1 MSGADA
7 LAGVLGTAP
16 ELQTSPELAVA
27 ASNSQDPNGV
37 GRVLAHTVNTA
48 AQDRAVNKVSKK
60 VGHPNLLH
68 QSLGFLGGALGSVAS
83 PVVHVAGEAAHDVN
97 QATGGVAGDIAGGAL
112 HIAGMGLTEVQH
124 TYRALHDVEARHG
137 PIAGLLEGL
146 GIAAGAAAA
155 VVAAIPTG
163 GTSLAAF
170 GGATAAILGG
180 EATADVANRVFY
192 QDSWD
197 RTQNGEAYQG
207 IYNRDTGKYSGG
219 PVSLGRD
226 LADHLPHPLRFMSG
240 ITDGLADLT
249 LDPLN
254 VVGGSFAEARK
265 AALGVNTVEGLDSAL
280 NNPLT
285 RGSLERAFGD
295 IGSINSPTEIIRKY
309 PKFEQI
315 ARDLANLHG
324 ADEVTEFFRQNL
336 GTAEFL
342 SKYSGELPN
351 LPLTRVPFKAAQEFM
366 RTYSGPG
373 SAVARV
379 FTLLPSDFDKEML
392 SYSSSDFDPTSQ
404 AAAKSIYRVL
414 RFGQSHEVAQDVAD
428 AFAATDHLPTKKDI
442 YTNALSALFKAKGL
456 EPGDKMYDEFVQAME
471 NTTPVLGGP
480 EAVFGTDAAG
490 RNLSLIATD
499 HGDNA
504 VAIFE
509 NQKGRWAMPDFMELT
524 RASRAQGKI
533 TNLLGEADDAF
544 YQHWTQAVF
553 KQGALLTGGFALR
566 IAAAEAIPA
575 AFREGFLNLI
585 RNSAG
590 LHLGAAAS
598 EEEVGNIA
606 AAVHAMTRKML
617 HISDED
623 IDLFS
628 RSTIAMGG
636 DKLPA
641 GLNADAHGAQGVSFL
656 DSPEGNKVTLLQRA
670 LGKVPPSHSYG
681 DQFGIIGAGP
691 DHADAWQIAQRE
703 AAKSELGRK
712 AAETLNMQLAAGRSL
727 QEATQASTDAVRNLL
742 DSKSEKWLAGFERH
756 FTSSTEGVEPHEDW
770 GRIVT
775 DTVKGLVG
783 NPHDSEFINRDLLA
797 HLADGEAAPLDKLQA
812 VAAADQPL
820 VKNRIAK
827 PDIPEGPISRIAQLG
842 YQHVIDPII
851 NTLSREP
858 LFATE
863 LKRQY
868 GPLQNLIDDGI
879 LSEDEALRFA
889 QMRAVVNVTPF
900 IHNPL
905 ERSQFA
911 NLARNFMP
919 FYFAQTQAYRRVGRL
934 LADDPGAFRK
944 FQLSSSALHDLGA
957 VTTDDN
963 GQPQFV
969 YPGGGF
975 LAHAS
980 LGALGMLGFQVAG
993 SSPVAFSGNIQ
1004 SLNSVFPFNEDGGG
1018 VGIGPVTA
1026 KLGPIVS
1033 IPMHAVET
1041 LFPEVGVPL
1050 ANKVLGPVGAAG
1062 GFYDQLIPNT
1072 PLRNLAKA
1080 AGILP
1085 SGAKDYQNV
1094 TIQITQA
1101 LAFRQQQAMDK
1112 WVKAGHQPT
1121 DKGHPSIVPLAS
1133 DSPMVRQRFV
1143 NRVKNQ
1149 ARILLYL
1156 KAGLSA
1162 VVPAAPAV
1170 TANDLGLAA
1179 EIRTL
1184 IASKGPDGKPLGLSG
1199 AMTEFLARHPDA
1211 TPYTVFGSAS
1221 DTAGAYL
1228 PANKPAQDFIDK
1240 HLDTLSKY
1248 PYGGVWLVPQT
1259 SAPYSQ
1265 EVYQEQL
1272 AMALRYKK
1280 APEEFVKDMYIA
1292 QGNNQFYN
1300 QDLPDYK
1307 KQLAAVEGDPVATS
1321 NLKSQFNTYIETV
1334 LGPQNPVWWDDFK
1347 SADREHER
1355 TLAVQQLQ
1363 SIFQNGDAPPGPQ
1376 TTAIKGLL
1384 ESYRDYN
1391 AQKIAGRQDSWSAQ
1405 QRDELKT
1412 NWQAYMDS
1420 LAVQKPELAP
1430 VIFKVFRSL

>member
-27 ASNSQDPNGV
+27 ASNSEDPNGV
-37 GRVLAHTVNTA
+37 GRTLAHTVNTA
-48 AQDRAVNKVSKK
+48 AQDRAVRKVAKK

-68 QSLGFLGGALGSVAS
+68 QSLGFLGGALSTVAK
-83 PVVHVAGEAAHDVN
+83 PVGIAAHEVN
-97 QATGGVAGDIAGGAL
+97 QVTGGVAGDITGGAL

-124 TYRALHDVEARHG
+124 TYRAIHDVEARHG
-137 PIAGLLEGL
+137 PIAALLEGL

-155 VVAAIPTG
+155 VVLAPETFG
-163 GTSLAAF
+163 GSLAAF
-170 GGATAAILGG
+170 GAGTAAILGG

-197 RTQNGEAYQG
+197 RTENGEAYRG
-207 IYNRDTGKYSGG
+207 IYNRDTGQYSGG

-226 LADHLPHPLRFMSG
+226 FADHLPHPLRFMSG

-254 VVGGSFAEARK
+254 VVGAGLASARK

-280 NNPLT
+280 TNPLT
-285 RGSLERAFGD
+285 RGSLERAFED
-295 IGSINSPTEIIRKY
+295 IGSIKSPTEIIRKY
-309 PKFEQI
+309 PKFEGI
-315 ARDLANLHG
+315 SRDLANLQG
-324 ADEVTEFFRQNL
+324 GDAVTEFFRQNL
-336 GTAEFL
+336 GAAEFL
-342 SKYSGELPN
+342 GKYPGELPN
-351 LPLTRVPFKAAQEFM
+351 LPLTRIPFKATQEFM

-373 SAVARV
+373 SAAARV
-379 FTLLPSDFDKEML
+379 FTLLPTDFDKEL
-392 SYSSSDFDPTSQ
+392 LAYSSKDFDPTSQ

-414 RFGQSHEVAQDVAD
+414 RFGQSHDVAQDVAD
-428 AFAATDHLPTKKDI
+428 AFVATDHLPTKRDI
-442 YTNALSALFKAKGL
+442 LTNAYAALFKAKGL
-456 EPGDKMYDEFVQAME
+456 NESDDMYREFIQTME

-480 EAVFGTDAAG
+480 EAVFATDAAG

-524 RASRAQGKI
+524 RAQRAQGKFSKV
-533 TNLLGEADDAF
+533 LGEVDDAF
-544 YQHWTQAVF
+544 YDHWTQAVF
-553 KQGALLTGGFALR
+553 KRGALLTGGFALR
-566 IAAAEAIPA
+566 IAAAEAIPG
-575 AFREGFLNLI
+575 AFREGFVNLI

-606 AAVHAMTRKML
+606 AAVHAMTRKLL

-623 IDLFS
+623 IDLFT
-628 RSTIAMGG
+628 RSTFSLNGHMV
-636 DKLPA
+636 PA
-641 GLNADAHGAQGVSFL
+641 GLDADAHGAQGVAFL
-656 DSPEGNKVTLLQRA
+656 DSPEGNRVTLLQRA
-670 LGKVPPSHSYG
+670 LGKVPPSHRYG

-691 DHADAWQIAQRE
+691 EHADAWQIAQRE
-703 AAKSELGRK
+703 AAKSELGQK
-712 AAETLNMQLAAGRSL
+712 AAETLNVQLAAGRSL
-727 QEATQASTDAVRNLL
+727 GEATQASTDAVRNLL
-742 DSKSEKWLAGFERH
+742 DSKSKEWLAGFERE
-756 FTSSTEGVEPHEDW
+756 FATSTPGVDMHEDW
-770 GRIVT
+770 GRVVT
-775 DTVKGLVG
+775 DAVKGLVG
-783 NPHDSEFINRDLLA
+783 NPHDPEFVNRDLLA
-797 HLADGEAAPLDKLQA
+797 HLASGEAAPLDKLQA
-812 VAAADQPL
+812 VAAADRPL
-820 VKNRIAK
+820 VKNRIAH
-827 PDIPEGPISRIAQLG
+827 PEIPEGPIARIAQLG
-842 YQHVIDPII
+842 YHHVIDPII

-868 GPLQNLIDDGI
+868 GPLRGLVEDGI
-879 LSEDEALRFA
+879 LSEDEALRIA
-889 QMRAVVNVTPF
+889 QVRSVVNVTPF

-980 LGALGMLGFQVAG
+980 VGALGMLGFQVAG

-1004 SLNSVFPFNEDGGG
+1004 SLNSVFPFNEEGGG
-1018 VGIGPVTA
+1018 IGVGPFTA

-1041 LFPEVGVPL
+1041 LFPEVGIPI
-1050 ANKVLGPVGAAG
+1050 ANKVLGPIGAAG
-1062 GFYDQLIPNT
+1062 GFYDQLVPNT
-1072 PLRNLAKA
+1072 PIRNLMKA
-1080 AGILP
+1080 AGFLP
-1085 SGAKDYQNV
+1085 SGSKDYQNV

-1112 WVKAGHQPT
+1112 WTKAGHLPT
-1121 DKGHPSIVPLAS
+1121 DKGHPSIVPLSS
-1133 DSPMVRQRFV
+1133 DSAMVRQQFV

-1184 IASKGPDGKPLGLSG
+1184 IASNGPDGKPLGLSG
-1199 AMTEFLARHPDA
+1199 AMTEFLSRHPDA
-1211 TPYTVFGSAS
+1211 TPYTVFGSGS
-1221 DTAGAYL
+1221 DVSGAYL

-1240 HLDTLSKY
+1240 HLDTLSRY
-1248 PYGGVWLVPQT
+1248 PYGGAWLIPQT
-1259 SAPYSQ
+1259 ADPYSQ

-1272 AMALRYKK
+1272 AMGLRHKK
-1280 APEEFVKDMYIA
+1280 APEQFVKDIYIA

-1307 KQLAAVEGDPVATS
+1307 AQLAAAAGDPVAEKTIR
-1321 NLKSQFNTYIETV
+1321 SQFNTYIETI

-1347 SADREHER
+1347 SAEREHER

-1363 SIFQNGDAPPGPQ
+1363 SIFQNGDAPVGPQ
-1376 TTAIKGLL
+1376 TTAVKGLL

-1420 LAVQKPELAP
+1420 LAVQKPELSA
-1430 VIFKVFRSL
+1430 VIFKVFRPL